1 MSEEGSRRKTRGLF
15 GRKKRGENSSRGT
28 VSEASSIDGES
39 AANNSGEGRRK
50 RRGFGRQIRRLV
62 GGRKK
67 SKSAGDDVSTVEVY
81 DKDDPNYRGPRTG
94 LDADVLAQVL
104 SKDEPENQAESP
116 YIAAGRFN
124 SIDEGDE
131 EEDSDSENAAKLYG
145 VDDEDDISEQ
155 GELLGPLELVLV
167 LVDPR
172 TLRFELLQLEFE
184 TPQLSKVSECLEQVK
199 DIVTE
204 SALKSLEFHSVL
216 DRKGNSFPAKSS
228 LGKAL
233 TCRRRGKDI
242 LVGISK
248 GVGADEAGR
257 LARPIL
263 GDAKVIQMVSAK
275 ILGIMDGI

>member
-1 MSEEGSRRKTRGLF
+1 MSENDRRREKKRGLF
-15 GRKKRGENSSRGT
+15 GRKTRHSDTESL
-28 VSEASSIDGES
+28 DGDSLS
-39 AANNSGEGRRK
+39 ANRSGDGRK
-50 RRGFGRQIRRLV
+50 KKQGFGRQIRRLV

-67 SKSAGDDVSTVEVY
+67 SKRTGDDASAVEVF
-81 DKDDPNYRGPRTG
+81 DKDDANVRAPGTS
-94 LDADVLAQVL
+94 LDAQVYAQVP
-104 SKDEPENQAESP
+104 SKGDPNSDEGPH
-116 YIAAGRFN
+116 IATGRFG

-131 EEDSDSENAAKLYG
+131 DDEEPDSDKEDMLYGSGEEDDVSD
-145 VDDEDDISEQ
+145 V
-155 GELLGPLELVLV
+155 GELVGPLEIVLV
-167 LVDPR
+167 LVDPQS
-172 TLRFELLQLEFE
+172 LRFELLQLEFE

-216 DRKGNSFPAKSS
+216 DRNGNSFPAKVG

-248 GVGADEAGR
+248 GISADEAGR

-263 GDAKVIQMVSAK
+263 GDTKVMEMVRSTTSK
-275 ILGIMDGI
+275 GW